1 MANKRLVTE
10 LFKTHMARQLVESLA
25 EQSNT
30 AYYMFT
36 GKHTQYPDGD
46 TTVTQPVD
54 TIQSLYIDSYENMLF
69 GKRVTSNDV
78 KHMIPKNTWT
88 SGTVYSMYEHD
99 NADLLS
105 EDFFVVVNESSLY
118 HVFKCLYNNNGAEST
133 VQPSFSDTSA
143 DDTFYETT
151 ADGYQWKYMYTVD
164 STTFNKFSTLDF
176 MPVVE
181 NANVSGNA
189 VSGAIDVITVTT
201 GGAGY
206 NNYISGQFNS
216 GGIRISGNNIA
227 YGISNTASSTNG
239 FYTDCYIYI
248 TSGTGNGQYKRIT
261 NYINDGTDKK
271 IILESPFSSNVDST
285 SIYSISPIVE
295 ITSDG
300 NQTVNCVAR
309 ALINSS
315 SSNSIYKIE
324 IIDRGADY
332 RIASASVLYSNVVPV
347 SNTAGLKVIIGPKGG
362 HGSNPIDELG
372 GTRVGFS
379 VKFSNTESS
388 TIQASN
394 DFRTAGILKDPL
406 FTGVDLNTSGTVGTF
421 SEGET
426 VYQYNP
432 VALDGTVSISDT
444 ASSITGTGTTFGTQV
459 QAGDFVLISAGTS
472 KHFGVVNNVVSNTSL
487 YLTSNGSFTNS
498 ASDFALIETS
508 AQGTASDVSTGLVQ
522 LTNVAGVFSDSSI
535 IIGRT
540 SSATAT
546 IDTIDINGVT
556 KGFNTFNQMKV
567 FVGANTQPFAND
579 ETVSQA
585 FGGNAK
591 FHSINSGKMF
601 VTNQLGIINTSDTVV
616 GQTSGATFTITSK
629 YPGDIVVD
637 SGDVIYIENFP
648 AIERA
653 SDRSETIKV
662 IVEF

>member
-372 GTRVGFS
+372 ATRVGFS
-379 VKFSNTESS
+379 VKFSNTESN
-388 TIQASN
+388 TIEASN

-432 VALDGTVSISDT
+432 VALDGTVSISAT
-444 ASSITGTGTTFGTQV
+444 ASSITGTGTTFDTQV
-459 QAGDFVLISAGTS
+459 QTGDFVLISAGTS

-616 GQTSGATFTITSK
+616 GQTSGATFTISSK

-637 SGDVIYIENFP
+637 SGDVIYVENFP

>member
-332 RIASASVLYSNVVPV
+332 RISSASVLYSNVVPV

-498 ASDFALIETS
+498 TSDFALIETS

-522 LTNVAGVFSDSSI
+522 LTNVAGVFSGSST

>member
-78 KHMIPKNTWT
+78 KHMIPRNTWT

-181 NANVSGNA
+181 SANVSGNA

-248 TSGTGNGQYKRIT
+248 TSGTGSGQYKRIT
-261 NYINDGTDKK
+261 NYINDGTNKK

-372 GTRVGFS
+372 ATRVGFS

-388 TIQASN
+388 TIEASN

-432 VALDGTVSISDT
+432 VALDGTVSISAT
-444 ASSITGTGTTFGTQV
+444 ASSITGTGTTFDTQV

-508 AQGTASDVSTGLVQ
+508 AQGTITDVSTGLVQ
-522 LTNVAGVFSDSSI
+522 LTSVSGVFSGSST

-567 FVGANTQPFAND
+567 FVGTTSESFAND

-601 VTNQLGIINTSDTVV
+601 VTNQLGVINTSDTVV
-616 GQTSGATFTITSK
+616 GQTSGATFTISSK

-637 SGDVIYIENFP
+637 SGDVIYVENFP

>member
-10 LFKTHMARQLVESLA
+10 LFKTNMARQLVESLT

-54 TIQSLYIDSYENMLF
+54 TVQSLYIDVYENMLF
-69 GKRVTSNDV
+69 GKRITANDV
-78 KHMIPKNTWT
+78 RHMVQRNTWT

-105 EDFFVVVNESSLY
+105 ENFFVVVNEASLY
-118 HVFKCLYNNNGAEST
+118 HVFKCLYNNDGAEST
-133 VQPSFSDTSA
+133 IQPSFSATSA
-143 DDTFYETT
+143 DDTFYETS
-151 ADGYQWKYMYTVD
+151 DGYQWKYMYTVD
-164 STTFNKFSTLDF
+164 STTFNKFSTIDF
-176 MPVVE
+176 MPIVE
-181 NANVSGNA
+181 SANVSGNA

-206 NNYISGQFNS
+206 NNYLSGQFNS
-216 GGIRISGNNIA
+216 TDIKISGNNLA
-227 YGISNTASSTNG
+227 YAVSANASSINN
-239 FYTDCYIYI
+239 FYNDCYLYI
-248 TSGTGNGQYKRIT
+248 TGGTGNGEYKKIVD
-261 NYINDGTDKK
+261 YINDGQHKK
-271 IILESPFSSNVDST
+271 VIVESPFTSNLDST
-285 SIYSISPIVE
+285 SIYSISPIVQ
-295 ITSDG
+295 ITSDE
-300 NQTVNCVAR
+300 NQTVNCIAR
-309 ALINSS
+309 ALVNST
-315 SSNSIYKIE
+315 SSNSIYKVE

-332 RIASASVLYSNVVPV
+332 RIASATVLYSNVVPV

-388 TIQASN
+388 TIEAAN

-406 FTGVDLNTSGTVGTF
+406 FTGVDLNTTGTVGTF
-421 SEGET
+421 AEGET

-432 VALDGTVSISDT
+432 VTLDGTVSITDS
-444 ASSITGTGTTFGTQV
+444 ASSITGTGTTFDTQL
-459 QAGDFVLISAGTS
+459 QAGDFVLISSGTN
-472 KHFGVVNNVVSNTSL
+472 KHFGIVNNVVSNTSF

-498 ASDFALIETS
+498 TSDFALLETS
-508 AQGTASDVSTGLVQ
+508 AYGSVTDVSTNLVQ
-522 LTNVAGVFSDSSI
+522 LTDVSGVFSNSKT

-546 IDTIDINGVT
+546 IDTISINGVT

-567 FVGANTQPFAND
+567 FVGSTSDSFAND
-579 ETVSQA
+579 ETVSQTL
-585 FGGNAK
+585 GGNAK
-591 FHSINSGKMF
+591 FHSINSGRMF
-601 VTNQLGIINTSDTVV
+601 VTNQLGIININDTVI
-616 GQTSGATFTITSK
+616 GQTSGGTFTISSK

-653 SDRSETIKV
+653 SNRSETIKV

>member
-432 VALDGTVSISDT
+432 VALDGTVSISAT

-616 GQTSGATFTITSK
+616 GKTSGATFTISSK

-637 SGDVIYIENFP
+637 SGDVIYVENFP

>member
-143 DDTFYETT
+143 NDPFYETS
-151 ADGYQWKYMYTVD
+151 DGYQWKYMYTVD

-372 GTRVGFS
+372 ATRVGFS
-379 VKFSNTESS
+379 VKFSNTESN
-388 TIQASN
+388 TIEASN

-432 VALDGTVSISDT
+432 VALDGTVSISAT
-444 ASSITGTGTTFGTQV
+444 ASSITGTGTTFDTQV
-459 QAGDFVLISAGTS
+459 QTGDFVLISAGTS

-498 ASDFALIETS
+498 TSDFALIETS

-522 LTNVAGVFSDSSI
+522 LTNVAGVFSGSST

-616 GQTSGATFTITSK
+616 GQTSGATFTISSK

-637 SGDVIYIENFP
+637 SGDVIYVENFP

>member
-164 STTFNKFSTLDF
+164 STTFNKFSTLEF

-616 GQTSGATFTITSK
+616 GQTSGATFTISSK

-637 SGDVIYIENFP
+637 SGDVIYVENFP

>member
-616 GQTSGATFTITSK
+616 GQTSGATFTISSK

-637 SGDVIYIENFP
+637 SGDVIYVENFP

>member
-69 GKRVTSNDV
+69 GKRITSNDV
-78 KHMIPKNTWT
+78 KHMIPRNIWT

-181 NANVSGNA
+181 SANVSGNA
-189 VSGAIDVITVTT
+189 VSGAIDVIAVTT

-216 GGIRISGNNIA
+216 GDIRISGNNIA

-261 NYINDGTDKK
+261 NYINDGTNKK

-372 GTRVGFS
+372 ATRVGFS
-379 VKFSNTESS
+379 VKFSNTESN
-388 TIQASN
+388 TIEASN

-432 VALDGTVSISDT
+432 VALDGTVSISAT
-444 ASSITGTGTTFGTQV
+444 ASSITGTGTTFDTQV
-459 QAGDFVLISAGTS
+459 QTGDFVLISAGTS

-498 ASDFALIETS
+498 TSDFALIETS

-522 LTNVAGVFSDSSI
+522 LTNVAGVFSGSST